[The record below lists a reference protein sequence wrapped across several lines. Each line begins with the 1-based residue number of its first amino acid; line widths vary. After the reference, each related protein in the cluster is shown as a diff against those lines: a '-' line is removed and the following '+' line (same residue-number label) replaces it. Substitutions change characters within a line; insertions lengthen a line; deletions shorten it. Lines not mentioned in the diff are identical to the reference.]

1 MLSLALG
8 LAAAT
13 CWGLHDFCVRVVS
26 LRSGPLAVFLAVLG
40 SGALLLAP
48 VALFVGGWSQVTA
61 TGAGYA
67 ALSGLAYVLGGIG
80 LYRAFAIGPVRLV
93 APITG
98 SFPVLSVG
106 WAAVQGQPVSIGQ
119 WIAVLAV
126 LAGVG
131 LVASSGK
138 GHADEAADE
147 GPGKAILWAVAA
159 SVGFALTFALG
170 HLAADHAPD
179 LHVVM
184 LARVVTTLGMIG
196 ILIIRRRPAALHRA
210 HLPLIAAMGGL
221 DVLALTCVIAA
232 GGTAH
237 PEYASVASSVFGVI
251 TIILCWRFLSERMS
265 VVQWAGVAL
274 VFAAIGWLAR

>member
-8 LAAAT
+8 LAAAL
-13 CWGLHDFCVRVVS
+13 CWGLHDFCVRFVS
-26 LRSGPLAVFLAVLG
+26 QRSDPLTVFLAVLV
-40 SGALLLAP
+40 SGALLIAP
-48 VALFVGGWSQVTA
+48 LTLLQGGWADVTA

-67 ALSGLAYVLGGIG
+67 VLSGLAYVLGGIG
-80 LYRAFAIGPVRLV
+80 LYRAFSIGPVRLV
-93 APITG
+93 APIAG

-106 WAAVQGQPVSIGQ
+106 WAALQGQPVSAGQ
-119 WIAVLAV
+119 WVAVLAV

-131 LVASSGK
+131 LVASSS
-138 GHADEAADE
+138 DEHCDTTAGD
-147 GPGKAILWAVAA
+147 GRGKAIFWAAAA

-179 LHVVM
+179 LPVVM
-184 LARVVTTLGMIG
+184 IARIVTGLGMVAV
-196 ILIIRRRPAALHRA
+196 LFVRRRPLTLHRP

-251 TIILCWRFLSERMS
+251 TIILCWRFLRERMTGI
-265 VVQWAGVAL
+265 QWAGVAM
-274 VFAAIGWLAR
+274 VFAAIGWLAQ